1 MYKRE
6 SFYTSLHPCLSVEK
20 VKTWPVKLLQVSDPD
35 KAVLD
40 LEQEVGGLCLRRFV
54 DDTTTVP
61 EHLRIPLDRLETYFN
76 QQLNLHSSGTDMQLH
91 FVNICKE
98 YSVHSILHSYTLSKF
113 VKNFSIHSILHIH
126 MYMQSLSKLP
136 GSRSPLHL
144 IEFQCPLC
152 AMIWFGHILPFQ
164 TFSNK

>member
-1 MYKRE
+1 MYKKE

-91 FVNICKE
+91 LVNICKE
-98 YSVHSILHSYTLSKF
+98 YSMHSM
-113 VKNFSIHSILHIH
+113 LHIH
-126 MYMQSLSKLP
+126 MYMQRFSKLP

-144 IEFQCPLC
+144 
-152 AMIWFGHILPFQ
+152 
-164 TFSNK
+164 